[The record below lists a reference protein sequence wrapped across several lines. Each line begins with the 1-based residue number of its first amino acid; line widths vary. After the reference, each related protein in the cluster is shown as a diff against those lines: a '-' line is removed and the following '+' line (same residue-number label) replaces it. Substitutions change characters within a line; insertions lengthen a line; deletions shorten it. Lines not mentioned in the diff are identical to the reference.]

1 MFKKLQIIGLPGAG
15 KTTQIQKYLKNN
27 NSNICFLDICN
38 FKGIYRERLFRQTII
53 NYQQDVIAES
63 ACGIQGIGYVIK
75 INTPI
80 EQIYTQLLE
89 RDNFLDE
96 DYLSLLNTQ
105 MIVADCTLTVPEDLP
120 GLLKIIFKR

>member
-15 KTTQIQKYLKNN
+15 KTTQIKRYLEKNKFN
-27 NSNICFLDICN
+27 TDFLDICN
-38 FKGIYRERLFRQTII
+38 FIGTYRERLFRQTII

>member
-27 NSNICFLDICN
+27 NSNIGFLDICN